1 MSSEILRNYEQQ
13 FGILCADIT
22 NKVSHLITQ
31 NEIGDKNTN
40 KNSNYNSID
49 ALFVEAKEL
58 IEQMELEVR
67 EITSKQNLNGEQKQK
82 QINIIK
88 SYSNELSKLEG
99 EFKRRKME
107 SEQIK
112 NRQELFDD
120 DSRDDDTNLFNNTKK
135 SSSKNDDKLV
145 KMSKNLNVGYK
156 VALETEEIGTTI
168 LSDLYSQRETIE
180 RSRDRL
186 RDANTDL
193 RTSSRVLT
201 GMMRR
206 IMANKFLLFGLGAL
220 MFIFIIFVIY
230 ITIKRKF

>member
-22 NKVSHLITQ
+22 NKISHLITK
-31 NEIGDKNTN
+31 NEIGDTN
-40 KNSNYNSID
+40 KNVNDNSID
-49 ALFVEAKEL
+49 GLFTEAKEL
-58 IEQMELEVR
+58 IEQMELEVH
-67 EITSKQNLNGEQKQK
+67 EITSKQNLNSEQKQK

-99 EFKRRKME
+99 EYKRRKNE
-107 SEQIK
+107 IQHNK

-120 DSRDDDTNLFNNTKK
+120 DPRDDDTNLFKNNKK
-135 SSSKNDDKLV
+135 SLNKKDDSLV
-145 KMSKNLNVGYK
+145 RMGKNLNVGYK

-180 RSRDRL
+180 RARDRL

-206 IMANKFLLFGLGAL
+206 IMANKFLLFGLGAF
-220 MFIFIIFVIY
+220 MFLFIIFVIY